1 LWIKKRGI
9 NLLLFN
15 EVDNIISSF
24 KILTKIFRSE
34 MLYTPIKFRN
44 VELKNRWVMSPM
56 CMYSCENGLAND
68 FHFVHYGSRSQG
80 GTGLIMVEATGVEPH
95 GRITN
100 HCMGIWNEEQAE
112 KLQKIVEFVHK
123 NSDSKI
129 GIQIAH
135 AGRKGSTWN
144 NIQIPV
150 EEGWETVAPSP
161 IPYHPT
167 ERIPHVLTSEEIQEQ
182 VQNFKEAARRA
193 VKAGF
198 NVIEIHGAHG
208 YLVHQFLSPL
218 SNIRTDEY
226 GGSFEN
232 RIRFLIEIVDAVN
245 EELNENVAL
254 FVRISGTEY
263 AENGWDIKESVELA
277 KILKNHQVDL
287 VDVSSGGNIH
297 GVKIP
302 LFDGYQVPLSSQV
315 KNEAEIKTGAV
326 GLIKKVSHAEEIL
339 EKGDA
344 DLIFIAREILRN
356 PYIAVQGSF
365 EMGEECFFPHQ
376 YLRAKIST

>member
-1 LWIKKRGI
+1 
-9 NLLLFN
+9 
-15 EVDNIISSF
+15 
-24 KILTKIFRSE
+24 
-34 MLYTPIKFRN
+34 MLYNPITFRN

-56 CMYSCENGLAND
+56 CMYSSEDGLPND
-68 FHFVHYGSRSQG
+68 FHFVHYGSRAQG
-80 GTGLIMVEATGVEPH
+80 GAGLILVEATGVEPR

-100 HCMGIWNEEQAE
+100 HCMGIWNDEQA
-112 KLQKIVEFVHK
+112 KQLQKIVAFVHK
-123 NSDSKI
+123 HSESKI
-129 GIQIAH
+129 GIQLSH
-135 AGRKGSTWN
+135 SGRKGSTWN
-144 NIQIPV
+144 NTQIPV
-150 EEGWETVAPSP
+150 QEGWETIAPSS

-167 ERIPHVLTSEEIQEQ
+167 ERIPHMLMVEEIKEQ
-182 VQNFKEAARRA
+182 VQNFKNAARRA
-193 VKAGF
+193 VDAGF
-198 NVIEIHGAHG
+198 DVIEIHAAHG
-208 YLVHQFLSPL
+208 YLIHQFLSPL

-263 AENGWDIKESVELA
+263 AENGWEIEDSVELA
-277 KILKNHQVDL
+277 KVLKNHSVDL

-302 LFDGYQVPLSSQV
+302 LFDGYQVPLASQV
-315 KNEAEIKTGAV
+315 KNEAGVKTGAV

-339 EKGDA
+339 QKGDA

-365 EMGEECFFPHQ
+365 EMNEECFFPHQ
-376 YLRAKIST
+376 YLRAKISS

>member
-1 LWIKKRGI
+1 
-9 NLLLFN
+9 
-15 EVDNIISSF
+15 
-24 KILTKIFRSE
+24 

-44 VELKNRWVMSPM
+44 IELKNRWVMSPM

-80 GTGLIMVEATGVEPH
+80 GTGLIMVEATGVEPR

-100 HCMGIWNEEQAE
+100 HCMGIWNDQQAE
-112 KLQKIVEFVHK
+112 ELRKIVDFVH
-123 NSDSKI
+123 SRSESKI
-129 GIQIAH
+129 GIQLAH

-144 NIQIPV
+144 NLQIPV
-150 EEGWETVAPSP
+150 EEGWETVAPSS

-167 ERIPHVLTSEEIQEQ
+167 ERIPHVLTADEIKEQ
-182 VQNFKEAARRA
+182 VQNFKEAAKRA

-198 NVIEIHGAHG
+198 DVIEIHGAHG
-208 YLVHQFLSPL
+208 YLIHQFLSPL

-232 RIRFLIEIVDAVN
+232 RIRFLLEIVDAVN
-245 EELNENVAL
+245 EELDEDTAL

-263 AENGWDIKESVELA
+263 AENGWNITDSVKLA
-277 KILKNHQVDL
+277 EILKEHSVDL

-297 GVKIP
+297 GAKISV
-302 LFDGYQVPLSSQV
+302 FDGYQVPFSSQIR
-315 KNEAEIKTGAV
+315 KEAGVKTGAV
-326 GLIKKVSHAEEIL
+326 GLITRVEQAEEIL

-344 DLIFIAREILRN
+344 DLIFVAREILRN

-365 EMGEECFFPHQ
+365 EMKEECFFPHQ
-376 YLRAKIST
+376 YTRAKISS

>member
-1 LWIKKRGI
+1 
-9 NLLLFN
+9 
-15 EVDNIISSF
+15 
-24 KILTKIFRSE
+24 
-34 MLYTPIKFRN
+34 MLYSPIKFRN

-68 FHFVHYGSRSQG
+68 FHYVHYGSRAQG
-80 GTGLIMVEATGVEPH
+80 GTGLLIVEATGVEPK

-100 HCMGIWNEEQAE
+100 HCMGIWNDEQAAE
-112 KLQKIVEFVHK
+112 LQKIVEFVHK

-144 NIQIPV
+144 NVQISE
-150 EEGWETVAPSP
+150 EEGWETLAPSP
-161 IPYHPT
+161 IPYHPN
-167 ERIPHVLTSEEIQEQ
+167 ERIPHVLTVEEIKEQ
-182 VQNFKEAARRA
+182 VQNFKNAAKRA

-198 NVIEIHGAHG
+198 EVIEIHGAHG
-208 YLVHQFLSPL
+208 YLIHQFLSPL

-263 AENGWDIKESVELA
+263 AENGWDIDESVELA
-277 KILKNHQVDL
+277 KILKNHGVDL

-297 GVKIP
+297 GAKIP
-302 LFDGYQVPLSSQV
+302 VFDGYQVPFSSAV
-315 KNEAEIKTGAV
+315 KNQADVKTGAV
-326 GLIKKVSHAEEIL
+326 GLITSTQQAEEIL
-339 EKGDA
+339 QNGEA
-344 DLIFIAREILRN
+344 DLIFVAREILRN
-356 PYIAVQGSF
+356 PYLAVQGSF
-365 EMGEECFFPHQ
+365 EMKEENFFPHQ
-376 YLRAKIST
+376 YLRAKISS

>member
-1 LWIKKRGI
+1 
-9 NLLLFN
+9 
-15 EVDNIISSF
+15 
-24 KILTKIFRSE
+24 

-68 FHFVHYGSRSQG
+68 FHYVHYGSRAQG
-80 GTGLIMVEATGVEPH
+80 GTGLIMVEATGVEPR

-100 HCMGIWNEEQAE
+100 HCMGIWNDEQAG

-135 AGRKGSTWN
+135 AGRKGSTWEN
-144 NIQIPV
+144 KQISL
-150 EEGWETVAPSP
+150 EEGWETIAPSP
-161 IPYHPT
+161 VPYHPS
-167 ERIPHVLTSEEIQEQ
+167 ERIPHVLSVEEIKDL
-182 VQNFKEAARRA
+182 VQNFKDAAKRA
-193 VKAGF
+193 VNAGF
-198 NVIEIHGAHG
+198 DVIEIHGAHG

-232 RIRFLIEIVDAVN
+232 RIRFLLEIVDAVN

-263 AENGWDIKESVELA
+263 AENGWNIEDSVKLA
-277 KILKNHQVDL
+277 KELKNHSVDL

-297 GVKIP
+297 GAKISV
-302 LFDGYQVPLSSQV
+302 FDGYQVPFSSQV
-315 KNEAEIKTGAV
+315 RNEAEVKTGAV
-326 GLIKKVSHAEEIL
+326 GLITKVEQAEDIL
-339 EKGDA
+339 QKGDA
-344 DLIFIAREILRN
+344 DLIFVAREILRN

-365 EMGEECFFPHQ
+365 EMKEDSFFPNQ
-376 YLRAKIST
+376 YLRAKISS

>member
-1 LWIKKRGI
+1 
-9 NLLLFN
+9 
-15 EVDNIISSF
+15 
-24 KILTKIFRSE
+24 

-56 CMYSCENGLAND
+56 CMYSCENGLPDD

-80 GTGLIMVEATGVEPH
+80 GTGLLIVEASGVEPR

-100 HCMGIWNEEQAE
+100 HCMGIWNDEQAQQ
-112 KLQKIVEFVHK
+112 LQRIVQFVHQ
-123 NSDSKI
+123 NSESKI
-129 GIQIAH
+129 GIQLSH

-144 NIQIPV
+144 NVQISV

-161 IPYHPT
+161 VPYHPE
-167 ERIPHVLTSEEIQEQ
+167 ERIPHVLTTGEIREQ
-182 VQNFKEAARRA
+182 VQYFKEAAARA

-198 NVIEIHGAHG
+198 DVIEIHAAHG
-208 YLVHQFLSPL
+208 YLIHQFLSPL

-232 RIRFLIEIVDAVN
+232 RIRFLTEIVDAVN

-263 AENGWDIKESVELA
+263 AENGWDIKDSVELA
-277 KILKNHQVDL
+277 KILKDHAVDL

-297 GVKIP
+297 GAKIP
-302 LFDGYQVPLSSQV
+302 VYEGYQVPFSAQV
-315 KNEAEIKTGAV
+315 KNEAQVKTGAV
-326 GLIKKVSHAEEIL
+326 GLITKTEQAEEIL
-339 EKGDA
+339 QKGEA

-356 PYIAVQGSF
+356 PYMAVQGSF
-365 EMGEECFFPHQ
+365 EMKEDCFFPHQ
-376 YLRAKIST
+376 YLRAKISS

>member
-1 LWIKKRGI
+1 
-9 NLLLFN
+9 
-15 EVDNIISSF
+15 
-24 KILTKIFRSE
+24 
-34 MLYTPIKFRN
+34 MLYAPIKFRN
-44 VELKNRWVMSPM
+44 VELANRWVMSPM

-68 FHFVHYGSRSQG
+68 FHHVHYGSRAQG
-80 GTGLIMVEATGVEPH
+80 GTGLIIVEATGVEPR

-100 HCMGIWNEEQAE
+100 HCMGIWNDEQAE

-129 GIQIAH
+129 GIQLAH
-135 AGRKGSTWN
+135 AGRKGSTWEN
-144 NIQIPV
+144 KQISL

-161 IPYHPT
+161 IPYHPS
-167 ERIPHVLTSEEIQEQ
+167 ERIPHVLSVEEIKDLIK
-182 VQNFKEAARRA
+182 NFKDAAKRA
-193 VKAGF
+193 VAAGF
-198 NVIEIHGAHG
+198 DVIEIHGAHG

-232 RIRFLIEIVDAVN
+232 RSRFLMEIVDAVN

-263 AENGWDIKESVELA
+263 AENGWDIEDSVKLA
-277 KILKNHQVDL
+277 KELKNHSVDL
-287 VDVSSGGNIH
+287 IDVSSGGNIH
-297 GVKIP
+297 GAKISVYE
-302 LFDGYQVPLSSQV
+302 GYQVPFSSDVRNQADV
-315 KNEAEIKTGAV
+315 KTGAV
-326 GLIKKVSHAEEIL
+326 GLITKVEQAEEIL

-344 DLIFIAREILRN
+344 DLIFVAREILRN

-365 EMGEECFFPHQ
+365 EMNEDNFFPHQ
-376 YLRAKIST
+376 YLRAKISS

>member
-1 LWIKKRGI
+1 
-9 NLLLFN
+9 
-15 EVDNIISSF
+15 
-24 KILTKIFRSE
+24 

-56 CMYSCENGLAND
+56 CMYSCEDGMAND

-80 GTGLIMVEATGVEPH
+80 GTGLIMVEATGVEPR

-100 HCMGIWNEEQAE
+100 HCMGIWTDEQAE
-112 KLQKIVEFVHK
+112 KLQKIVEFVHG
-123 NSDSKI
+123 NSESKI
-129 GIQIAH
+129 GIQLAH
-135 AGRKGSTWN
+135 SGRKGSTWN
-144 NIQIPV
+144 NVQIPV

-161 IPYHPT
+161 IPYQPS
-167 ERIPHVLTSEEIQEQ
+167 ERIPHALTKEEIKEIILR
-182 VQNFKEAARRA
+182 FKEAAARA

-198 NVIEIHGAHG
+198 DVVEIHGAHG

-232 RIRFLIEIVDAVN
+232 RIRFLLEIVDAVN

-263 AENGWDIKESVELA
+263 AENGWDIRDSIELA
-277 KILKNHQVDL
+277 KVLKEHSVDL

-297 GVKIP
+297 GAKIP
-302 LFDGYQVPLSSQV
+302 VYEGYQVPFSSQV
-315 KNEAEIKTGAV
+315 RNEAEVKTGAV
-326 GLIKKVSHAEEIL
+326 GLITRIDLAEEIL
-339 EKGDA
+339 RKGEA
-344 DLIFIAREILRN
+344 DLIFVAREILRN

-365 EMGEECFFPHQ
+365 EMKEECFFPHQ
-376 YLRAKIST
+376 YTRAKISS

>member
-1 LWIKKRGI
+1 
-9 NLLLFN
+9 
-15 EVDNIISSF
+15 
-24 KILTKIFRSE
+24 
-34 MLYTPIKFRN
+34 MLYTPVTFRS

-56 CMYSCENGLAND
+56 CMYSSEDGLPND
-68 FHFVHYGSRSQG
+68 FHFVHYGSRAQG
-80 GTGLIMVEATGVEPH
+80 GAGLLIVEATGVEPR

-100 HCMGIWNEEQAE
+100 HCMGIWNDDQA
-112 KLQKIVEFVHK
+112 KQLHKIVEFVHK
-123 NSDSKI
+123 HSESKI
-129 GIQIAH
+129 GIQLSH
-135 AGRKGSTWN
+135 SGRKGSTWN
-144 NIQIPV
+144 NTQIPV
-150 EEGWETVAPSP
+150 DEGWETVAPSS

-167 ERIPHVLTSEEIQEQ
+167 ERIPHALTTEEIKEQ
-182 VQNFKEAARRA
+182 VQNFKNAARRA
-193 VKAGF
+193 VDAGF
-198 NVIEIHGAHG
+198 DVIEIHAAHG
-208 YLVHQFLSPL
+208 YLIHQFLSPL

-245 EELNENVAL
+245 QELNDNVAL

-263 AENGWDIKESVELA
+263 AENGWEIDDSVELA
-277 KILKNHQVDL
+277 KVLKNHSVDL

-302 LFDGYQVPLSSQV
+302 LFDGYQVPLASQV
-315 KNEAEIKTGAV
+315 KNEVGVKTGAV

-339 EKGDA
+339 QKGDA

-365 EMGEECFFPHQ
+365 EMNEECFFPHQ
-376 YLRAKIST
+376 YLRAKISS

>member
-1 LWIKKRGI
+1 
-9 NLLLFN
+9 
-15 EVDNIISSF
+15 
-24 KILTKIFRSE
+24 
-34 MLYTPIKFRN
+34 MLYTPIQFRN

-56 CMYSCENGLAND
+56 CMYSCENGMAND
-68 FHFVHYGSRSQG
+68 FHLVHYGSRAQG
-80 GTGLIMVEATGVEPH
+80 GTGLLVVEATGVEPR

-100 HCMGIWNEEQAE
+100 HCMGIWNDEQAE
-112 KLQKIVEFVHK
+112 KLQRIVEFVHQ

-129 GIQIAH
+129 GIQLAH

-144 NIQIPV
+144 NVQIPV
-150 EEGWETVAPSP
+150 EEGWETIAPSS
-161 IPYHPT
+161 IPYHPS
-167 ERIPHVLTSEEIQEQ
+167 ERIPHALSTDEVKEQ
-182 VQNFKEAARRA
+182 VQNFKKAAGRA

-198 NVIEIHGAHG
+198 DVIEIHGAHG
-208 YLVHQFLSPL
+208 YLIHQFLSPL

-245 EELNENVAL
+245 EELNEDTAL

-263 AENGWDIKESVELA
+263 AENGWDIQDSVALA
-277 KILKNHQVDL
+277 KILKEHSVDL

-297 GVKIP
+297 GAKISV
-302 LFDGYQVPLSSQV
+302 FNGYQVPFSSQV
-315 KNEAEIKTGAV
+315 RNESHVKTGAV
-326 GLIKKVSHAEEIL
+326 GLITELEQAEKIL
-339 EKGDA
+339 QNDEA

-365 EMGEECFFPHQ
+365 ETKEDCFFPHQ
-376 YLRAKIST
+376 YTRAKISS